1 MTGLDKRI
9 ALLLLACLAAGSCED
24 EGPAAG
30 DGQTDDDGEAD
41 TVGEGA
47 ADSEADSDAD
57 SGADADADADADPDA
72 EDDPTPG
79 LQVTSPLDGEHYFRL
94 EPVTFA
100 GYTPGVLEVFAD
112 GSWPLG
118 GAARAGDFEFT
129 YAFNGTG
136 ARPISFVVDGEVA
149 LEITLNI
156 DPNKARVCLDPGHP
170 SNEGDKLF
178 EAIINRK
185 VAFYMEDMLLEAGYD
200 VLITVDD
207 IPREDIFAEGF
218 DNEGAAEQAMLE
230 VTALGSR
237 VAPCNDWPADYFIS
251 VHHNAISDPGPNYTL
266 TIYGEDTSYNPL
278 FDEATVWADFTT
290 DRLLAA
296 MEVTDGYVWG
306 DRSALG
312 FGLYVLQNTD
322 MIGILTEGSF
332 YSNPAERE
340 RQNDNDYLYGE
351 ADAIFNGFIDFVE

>member
-1 MTGLDKRI
+1 MTGHDRSI
-9 ALLLLACLAAGSCED
+9 ALLLLAGLAAGACEG
-24 EGPAAG
+24 EGPSAG
-30 DGQTDDDGEAD
+30 DGQTDDGRD
-41 TVGEGA
+41 V
-47 ADSEADSDAD
+47 DAEL
-57 SGADADADADADPDA
+57 DADADPDEGRDA
-72 EDDPTPG
+72 DTDGDGEADLDADGEEARG
-79 LQVTSPLDGEHYFRL
+79 LVVTSPLDGDHYFRL
-94 EPVTFA
+94 EPVTFT
-100 GYTPGVLEVFAD
+100 GWTPGVLEVFAD
-112 GSWPLG
+112 VTWPLG
-118 GAARAGDFEFT
+118 GADGAGDFEFT

-136 ARPISFVVDGEVA
+136 ARPISFVVDGVVA
-149 LEITLNI
+149 LEMTLNI
-156 DPNKARVCLDPGHP
+156 DPNAARVCLDPGHP

-178 EAIINRK
+178 ESIINRK
-185 VAFYMEDMLLEAGYD
+185 VAFYLEDMLIGAGYD

-207 IPREDIFAEGF
+207 ITREEIFAEGF

-230 VTALGSR
+230 VTSLDSR
-237 VAPCNDWPADYFIS
+237 VTTCNGWPADYFLS
-251 VHHNAISDPGPNYTL
+251 VHHNAVSDPVPNYTL

-278 FDEATVWADFTT
+278 YDDAVIWAELTT

-322 MIGILTEGSF
+322 VIGILTEGSF

-351 ADAIFNGFIDFVE
+351 ADAIFNGFLDFVP